1 MKYVTLKLSRIVYP
15 LIMAIGVY
23 IALASSKLA
32 PSPLLFIIT
41 TTISLA
47 LVLESIRI
55 ALLDE
60 VGLGDIGLLILS
72 ANISGFI
79 GLLDEALTLMY
90 SLAILLVLIDGSKVM
105 FTKNVFNFLKSNKLL
120 VMFMLMYLI
129 IVFVIIHLDIL
140 TALTGV
146 SGLESIRSFITLLLA
161 SKSSYMFLGMLIG
174 LSLVVIAN
182 KVIVRKSI
190 KESLYELELSL
201 ENELYSI
208 GTGQV
213 VVIEFMLILIA
224 FIIYPL
230 IIYSLMLM
238 RLPSGLP
245 YIIGVIVSFV
255 AWVILR
261 NAVYGLISLSI
272 GGENRKL
279 KVLCVT
285 VGCIV
290 LIYIIISRVLGYNL
304 SVFNEVYKSIIRLE
318 IKSIKLLIE
327 LLWG

>member
-23 IALASSKLA
+23 IALASSKLT

-47 LVLESIRI
+47 LVLKSIRI

-60 VGLGDIGLLILS
+60 IGLGDIGLLILS
-72 ANISGFI
+72 ANILGFI

-140 TALTGV
+140 TALIGV

-201 ENELYSI
+201 ENELYSM

-230 IIYSLMLM
+230 IIYSLMLT

-245 YIIGVIVSFV
+245 YIIGLIMSFV
-255 AWVILR
+255 AWIILR
-261 NAVYGLISLSI
+261 KAVYGLISLSI
-272 GGENRKL
+272 GGESRKL
-279 KVLCVT
+279 KVLWVT

-304 SVFNEVYKSIIRLE
+304 SVFNEVYKSIVRLE